1 MPEGIPQVDF
11 SADAK
16 TPMMLH
22 SFSEPHHAPTN
33 LPITASCPA
42 RSLTLHQHRKPTR
55 GVPEASSSLGT
66 KPPTQPNQENLPQS
80 SEVSEMH
87 GLCLLTL
94 GFADSQA
101 P

>member
-42 RSLTLHQHRKPTR
+42 RSCTSTGSPPGVSPRHPPPSAQSLQHSPIRRTFPRALRCQKC
-55 GVPEASSSLGT
+55 
-66 KPPTQPNQENLPQS
+66 
-80 SEVSEMH
+80 MD
-87 GLCLLTL
+87 
-94 GFADSQA
+94 FAC
-101 P
+101 